1 MSQKGKLNTEE
12 KVEIIKKYRQGE
24 ISLVQAVGMQGLEQR
39 QFIDGAHGMRQ
50 KGRLDFY
57 HIKKIGSIRQN

>member
-1 MSQKGKLNTEE
+1 
-12 KVEIIKKYRQGE
+12 
-24 ISLVQAVGMQGLEQR
+24 MQGLGQR

-57 HIKKIGSIRQN
+57 HIKKSSLSARTKVKGGAGIFIWSGQSRRNQQKI

>member
-1 MSQKGKLNTEE
+1 
-12 KVEIIKKYRQGE
+12 
-24 ISLVQAVGMQGLEQR
+24 MQGLGQR